1 MYKSKICNILICNLL
16 SFCIK
21 GLFGLRYFINGI
33 YMLMI
38 LIDDD
43 NEKENKE
50 ISYYLYNNYIIFIF
64 SIFKI
69 YLYDL

>member
-1 MYKSKICNILICNLL
+1 
-16 SFCIK
+16 
-21 GLFGLRYFINGI
+21 
-33 YMLMI
+33 MLMI

-69 YLYDL
+69 YLYDS